1 MVCMI
6 MGKVNFISEL
16 QHQLCVYFSF
26 SPKYKGISPDANA
39 ADLIMWL
46 HRNKPGI
53 SIRKII
59 NDIMA
64 KPEDEFKSRFYASN
78 SARDYDALQ
87 FAIMEVERIERL
99 YG

>member
-1 MVCMI
+1 
-6 MGKVNFISEL
+6 MGRVNFIQEL
-16 QHQLCVYFSF
+16 QHQLTVYFSF
-26 SPKYKGISPDANA
+26 SPKYKGISPDTNA

-46 HRNKPGI
+46 HRNNHGI

-64 KPEDEFKSRFYASN
+64 KSEDEFKHRIYVSN
-78 SARDYDALQ
+78 NARDYDALQ

-99 YG
+99 YD